1 MFLLDK
7 EQALTTSLLGKIIQQ
22 FELKE
27 KVQLSKY
34 WNYYKGN
41 QEIMRKVATDIG
53 KPCNRIVTNYC
64 FNIAQNYQGYIC
76 GVPVSYSSEKDFTS
90 IQEILNYNDVRNE
103 DSEYLRN
110 ALIFGRA
117 FEINYIDEDGKQRF
131 KVLDSRECIPIYD
144 TTLNNDLLYVIR
156 YYLVDNVDNALD
168 KYYVEVYTAT
178 SVIIY
183 KCSNAFSQFE
193 FLDERQHHFN
203 QVPITVFS
211 LNKEEESIFDKVITL
226 QDAYNKLL
234 SSEVDDFEA
243 FCDAY
248 LVLKGCMAEDEDVKS
263 MKQNRVLVLD
273 SDASAEYLTKS
284 VSDTQIE
291 NMLKNINDTIHKIA
305 NSPDFNDEKLLAQSG
320 IAMRYKL
327 VGFENVAS
335 SIVAN
340 MTKALQRRIE
350 LMCEIIHLTGGEEMW
365 RDVNILFTRNL
376 PVNTLEAVQVVN
388 QLRGVVSDET
398 LLTLLPFIDDA
409 SEEMDKIKAQ
419 KEENMSLYNFGNNTA
434 KEEEEEDS
442 DE

>member
-7 EQALTTSLLGKIIQQ
+7 SRELTPDLIGKIIQQ
-22 FELKE
+22 FEVKDKPRLN
-27 KVQLSKY
+27 KY

-41 QEIMRKVATDIG
+41 QEIMRKVASDIG
-53 KPCNRIVTNYC
+53 KPCNKIITNYC
-64 FNIAQNYQGYIC
+64 YNIAQNYQGYIA
-76 GVPVSYSSEKDFTS
+76 GIPITYSSDIDFS
-90 IQEILNYNDVRNE
+90 NIQEVLNYNDVKNE

-131 KVLDSRECIPIYD
+131 KVLDSRECIPVYD

-156 YYLVDNVDNALD
+156 YYLVDTIENALN
-168 KYYVEVYTAT
+168 KYYVEVYGAT
-178 SVIIY
+178 TTRIY
-183 KCSNAFSQFE
+183 KSSNSFTDFSL
-193 FLDERQHHFN
+193 LDERIHHYN

-211 LNKEEESIFDKVITL
+211 LNKDEESIFDKIISL

-248 LVLKGCMAEDEDVKS
+248 LVLKGCIAEEEDVRT

-327 VGFENVAS
+327 VGFENVAAAV
-335 SIVAN
+335 VAN

-350 LMCEIIHLTGGEEMW
+350 LICEILNLTGGEEMW
-365 RDVNILFTRNL
+365 RDIKINFTRNL
-376 PVNTLEAVQVVN
+376 PVNTLEAAQIVN
-388 QLRGVVSDET
+388 ALRGVVSDET
-398 LLTLLPFIDDA
+398 LIAQIPFIDNPAD
-409 SEEMDKIKAQ
+409 EIEKINKQ
-419 KEENMSLYNFGNNTA
+419 KERNMAMYNFANNNQ
-434 KEEEEEDS
+434 EEEEDG
-442 DE
+442 

>member
-7 EQALTTSLLGKIIQQ
+7 EQMLTETLLGKIIQKFMLNEQ
-22 FELKE
+22 PKLN
-27 KVQLSKY
+27 QY

-41 QEIMRKVATDIG
+41 QEIMKKVATDIG
-53 KPCNRIVTNYC
+53 KPCNKIVTNYC
-64 FNIAQNYQGYIC
+64 YNIAQNYQGYIA
-76 GVPVSYSSEKDFTS
+76 GIPITYSSVNDFS
-90 IQEILNYNDVRNE
+90 AIQDVLNYNDVRNE

-117 FEINYIDEDGKQRF
+117 FEINYIDEEGKQRF
-131 KVLDSRECIPIYD
+131 KVLDSRNCIPVYD
-144 TTLNNDLLYVIR
+144 TSLNNDLLYVIR
-156 YYLVDNVDNALD
+156 FYKLDNIEDLIDRYV
-168 KYYVEVYTAT
+168 VEVYSLSTVRIYQTTAQ
-178 SVIIY
+178 
-183 KCSNAFSQFE
+183 FSSFSLLE
-193 FLDERQHHFN
+193 EREHHFN

-248 LVLKGCMAEDEDVKS
+248 LVLKGCMAEEEDVKS

-273 SDASAEYLTKS
+273 TDASAEYLTKS

-350 LMCEIIHLTGGEEMW
+350 LICYIIHLTGGEEIW
-365 RDVNILFTRNL
+365 RDVNISFTRNL
-376 PVNTLEAVQVVN
+376 PVNVVESVQVVN
-388 QLRGVVSDET
+388 QLRGIVSDET
-398 LLTLLPFIDDA
+398 LITLLPFIDDA
-409 SEEMDKIKAQ
+409 EEEIKKIKAQ
-419 KEENMSLYNFGNNTA
+419 KEENMQLYSFGNQP
-434 KEEEEEDS
+434 EEDD

>member
-7 EQALTTSLLGKIIQQ
+7 SKELDADLLGKIIQK

-27 KVQLSKY
+27 KVKLNRY
-34 WNYYKGN
+34 WNYYKGE

-53 KPCNRIVTNYC
+53 KPCNKIITNYC
-64 FNIAQNYQGYIC
+64 YNIAQNYQGYIT
-76 GVPVSYSSEKDFTS
+76 GIPIAYSSDKDFTA
-90 IQEILNYNDVRNE
+90 IQEVLNYNDVKNE
-103 DSEYLRN
+103 DSELLRN

-117 FEINYIDEDGKQRF
+117 FEINYIDEEGKQRF
-131 KVLDSRECIPIYD
+131 KVLDSREVIPVYD
-144 TTLNNDLLYVIR
+144 TTLNNDLLYIIR
-156 YYLVDNVDNALD
+156 YYLVDNVGENLD
-168 KYYVEVYTAT
+168 EYYVEVYTAT
-178 SVIIY
+178 TIRIY
-183 KCSNAFSQFE
+183 RSSQNFTSFSL
-193 FLDERQHHFN
+193 LDERLHHYQ

-211 LNKEEESIFDKVITL
+211 LNKEEESVFDKVMTL

-248 LVLKGCMAEDEDVKS
+248 MVLKGCIAEDEDIKT

-273 SDASAEYLTKS
+273 NDASAEYLTKS

-350 LMCEIIHLTGGEEMW
+350 LICEIIHLTGGEEYW
-365 RDVNILFTRNL
+365 RDINIIFTRNL
-376 PVNTLEAVQVVN
+376 PVNVLESAQVVN
-388 QLRGVVSDET
+388 QLRGLVSDET
-398 LLTLLPFIDDA
+398 LLTLLPFINNPQ
-409 SEEMDKIKAQ
+409 EEIERITKQ
-419 KEENMSLYNFGNNTA
+419 KQENMVLYNFANVNETETEDNN
-434 KEEEEEDS
+434 E
-442 DE
+442 

>member
-7 EQALTTSLLGKIIQQ
+7 EQMLTETLLGKIIQQ
-22 FELKE
+22 FMLKDQV
-27 KVQLSKY
+27 KMNQY

-41 QEIMRKVATDIG
+41 QEIMKKVATDIG

-64 FNIAQNYQGYIC
+64 YNITQNYQGYIA
-76 GVPVSYSSEKDFTS
+76 GIPITYSSVNDFS
-90 IQEILNYNDVRNE
+90 AIQDVLNYNDVRNE

-117 FEINYIDEDGKQRF
+117 FEINYIDEEGKQRF
-131 KVLDSRECIPIYD
+131 KVLDSRNCIPVYD
-144 TTLNNDLLYVIR
+144 TSLNNDLLYVIR
-156 YYLVDNVDNALD
+156 FYKEDNVDDTVD
-168 KYYVEVYTAT
+168 KYLIEVYSDATIRYYSSTAQ
-178 SVIIY
+178 
-183 KCSNAFSQFE
+183 FSSFTLLE
-193 FLDERQHHFN
+193 EREHHFN

-211 LNKEEESIFDKVITL
+211 LNREEESIFDKVITL

-248 LVLKGCMAEDEDVKS
+248 LVLKGCIAEEEDVKT
-263 MKQNRVLVLD
+263 MKQNRVLVLE

-350 LMCEIIHLTGGEEMW
+350 LICYIIHLTGGEEIW
-365 RDVNILFTRNL
+365 RDVNISFTRNL
-376 PVNTLEAVQVVN
+376 PVNVVEAVQVVN

-398 LLTLLPFIDDA
+398 LITLLPFIDDA
-409 SEEMDKIKAQ
+409 EEEIEKIKAQ
-419 KEENMSLYNFGNNTA
+419 KEENMKLYSFGNP
-434 KEEEEEDS
+434 EEEDD

>member
-7 EQALTTSLLGKIIQQ
+7 NKELSTDLIGKIIQK

-27 KVQLSKY
+27 KVKLNRY
-34 WNYYKGN
+34 WNYYKGE

-53 KPCNRIVTNYC
+53 KPCNKIITNYC
-64 FNIAQNYQGYIC
+64 YNITQNYQGYIT
-76 GVPVSYSSEKDFTS
+76 GVPVAYSSDKDFTA
-90 IQEILNYNDVRNE
+90 IQEVLNYNDVKNE
-103 DSEYLRN
+103 DSELLRN

-117 FEINYIDEDGKQRF
+117 FEINYIDEEGKQRF
-131 KVLDSRECIPIYD
+131 KVLDSREVIPVYD
-144 TTLNNDLLYVIR
+144 TTLNNDLLYIIR
-156 YYLVDNVDNALD
+156 YYLVDNVGENLD
-168 KYYVEVYTAT
+168 EYYVEVYTAT
-178 SVIIY
+178 TIRIY
-183 KCSNAFSQFE
+183 RSSQNFTSFSL
-193 FLDERQHHFN
+193 LDERLHHYQ

-211 LNKEEESIFDKVITL
+211 LNKEEESVFDKVMTL

-248 LVLKGCMAEDEDVKS
+248 MVLKGCIAEDEDIKT

-273 SDASAEYLTKS
+273 NDASAEYLTKS

-350 LMCEIIHLTGGEEMW
+350 LICEIIHLTGGEEYW
-365 RDVNILFTRNL
+365 RDINIIFTRNL
-376 PVNTLEAVQVVN
+376 PVNVLESAQVVN
-388 QLRGVVSDET
+388 QLRGLVSDET
-398 LLTLLPFIDDA
+398 LLTLLPFINNPQ
-409 SEEMDKIKAQ
+409 EEIERITAQ
-419 KEENMSLYNFGNNTA
+419 KQENMILYNFANVN
-434 KEEEEEDS
+434 KQENEEDN
-442 DE
+442 EE